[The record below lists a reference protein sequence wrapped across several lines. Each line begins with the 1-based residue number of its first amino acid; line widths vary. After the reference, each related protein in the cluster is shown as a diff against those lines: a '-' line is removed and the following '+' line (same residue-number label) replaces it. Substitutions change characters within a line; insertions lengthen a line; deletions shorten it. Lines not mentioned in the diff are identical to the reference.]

1 MQKIKYFD
9 HHRVI
14 RILFNTE
21 ISLINLNN
29 VTINNNVSILNSS

>member
-14 RILFNTE
+14 SILFNTE
-21 ISLINLNN
+21 MSLINLNN
-29 VTINNNVSILNSS
+29 VTNNNNVSIFK